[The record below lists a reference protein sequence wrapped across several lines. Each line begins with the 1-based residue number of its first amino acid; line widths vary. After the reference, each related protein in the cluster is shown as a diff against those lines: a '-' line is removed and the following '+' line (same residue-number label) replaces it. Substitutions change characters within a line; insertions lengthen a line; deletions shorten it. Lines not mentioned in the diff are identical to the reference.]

1 MCPMQTRTSERSGEL
16 RIRKQ
21 SFALEAGV
29 FLMTLEREL

>member
-1 MCPMQTRTSERSGEL
+1 MCPRQTHTSERSGEL

-21 SFALEAGV
+21 SFALEVGL